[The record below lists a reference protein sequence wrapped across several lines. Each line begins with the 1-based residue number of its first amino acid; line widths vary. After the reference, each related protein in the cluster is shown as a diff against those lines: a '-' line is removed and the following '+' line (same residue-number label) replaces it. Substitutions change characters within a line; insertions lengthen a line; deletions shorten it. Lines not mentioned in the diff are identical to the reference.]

1 MMIQDEI
8 DTLENLKEEICNTY
22 LKYQDFLDDLEDKF
36 NIVDVDHHES
46 CEALKDKNPNSCS
59 CGMYIHFGNNDVACI
74 SNSIR
79 NCIYEIAQ
87 IKNKIKNKQIKSNKD
102 IESNDKT

>member
-1 MMIQDEI
+1 MIPNEV
-8 DTLENLKEEICNTY
+8 DTLESLKEEICNTY
-22 LKYQDFLDDLEDKF
+22 LKYQDFLDDLENKF
-36 NIVDVDHHES
+36 NIIDVDHHES
-46 CEALKDKNPNSCS
+46 CDALKDKNQNSCS
-59 CGMYIHFGNNDVACI
+59 CGAYTFYGNNDVAYI
-74 SNSIR
+74 SSSIR